1 MLCNTIAVFFS
12 ALKRKLLNTAAT
24 ISIYQYISQR
34 YRHTNNSEVDNEAVV
49 NVIKNMLQA

>member
-1 MLCNTIAVFFS
+1 VLCNTIAVFFS